1 MNRRIVL
8 ARFLATSLL
17 FFLLIFSLTA
27 CGPSRPSEKDG
38 EALLA
43 PSSNTATTKLVGFR
57 KTDGQDINLGGAQG
71 YRMSWEATIECT
83 SDRGGCIQYGM
94 WWMGSA
100 PCTKSVKKGETYTTT
115 GKIYFEKSEKG
126 WSGKFE

>member
-1 MNRRIVL
+1 
-8 ARFLATSLL
+8 
-17 FFLLIFSLTA
+17 
-27 CGPSRPSEKDG
+27 
-38 EALLA
+38 
-43 PSSNTATTKLVGFR
+43 
-57 KTDGQDINLGGAQG
+57 
-71 YRMSWEATIECT
+71 MSWEATVECT
-83 SDRGGCIQYGM
+83 TDRGCCIRYGE